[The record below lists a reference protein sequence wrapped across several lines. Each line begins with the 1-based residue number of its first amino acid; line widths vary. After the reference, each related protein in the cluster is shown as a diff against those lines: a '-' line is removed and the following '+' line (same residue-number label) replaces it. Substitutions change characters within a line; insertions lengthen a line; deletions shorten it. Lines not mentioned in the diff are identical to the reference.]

1 MDLTVCP
8 TIVAKKSVLTL
19 VNSSRCSPTSLRS
32 TRLNSSE
39 GTRGVQEVGTDNS
52 VSLLL
57 LKVSLWHLIFSL
69 LNLNEDKKQ
78 QKLHTKCTGIYIS
91 SKNKHPWCYSIT
103 GCQWTF
109 CLLMKPQCMLVE
121 WYQSS
126 GLTTSRAFVE
136 GDIDM

>member
-103 GCQWTF
+103 GCQFILGILWSTPTINVSDYIWF
-109 CLLMKPQCMLVE
+109 N
-121 WYQSS
+121 
-126 GLTTSRAFVE
+126 R
-136 GDIDM
+136 